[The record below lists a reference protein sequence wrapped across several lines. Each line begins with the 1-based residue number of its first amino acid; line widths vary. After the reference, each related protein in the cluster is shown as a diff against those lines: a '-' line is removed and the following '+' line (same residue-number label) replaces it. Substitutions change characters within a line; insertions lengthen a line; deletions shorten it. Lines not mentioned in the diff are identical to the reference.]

1 VLATIPVSTATAERA
16 FSELKLIKTYLRST
30 MGEER
35 LNALTQLY
43 GHKDIKLE
51 INDVLNEF

>member
-1 VLATIPVSTATAERA
+1 MLATIPVSTATAERA

-35 LNALTQLY
+35 LNAFTQLY
-43 GHKDIKLE
+43 VHKDIKLE
-51 INDVLNEF
+51 INDVLDEF

>member
-1 VLATIPVSTATAERA
+1 MLATIPVSTATAERA

-43 GHKDIKLE
+43 LHKDIKLE
-51 INDVLNEF
+51 INDVLDEF

>member
-35 LNALTQLY
+35 LNAFTQLY
-43 GHKDIKLE
+43 VHKDIKLE
-51 INDVLNEF
+51 INDVLDEF